1 MAYQSVFKRYELK
14 YLLPRTQKARILA
27 AMAPYMTQDQYG
39 KSTIRNIYF
48 DTESYRL
55 VRHSIEK
62 PVYKEKLRIRSYAQA
77 KADTPVFVELKR
89 KYNGMV
95 YKRRLSMPE
104 QQAMDWITGDGGCPQ
119 DSQIGREIDYF
130 LAFYRDLI
138 PKVFLSYQRE
148 AYYAREDQTFRITF
162 DDHICAR
169 LHDLSLESEPD
180 GVPLLPPDMVLMEI
194 KCAGGMPLWLTQL
207 LTQEQIYK
215 TSFSKYG
222 TAYQTLIFT
231 KRKEGPTYAEPT
243 VSRTL

>member
-14 YLLPRTQKARILA
+14 YLLTQTQKARILT
-27 AMAPYMTQDQYG
+27 AMAPYMMQDQYG
-39 KSTIRNIYF
+39 RSTIRNIYF
-48 DTESYRL
+48 DTASYRL
-55 VRHSIEK
+55 IRHSIDK
-62 PVYKEKLRIRSYAQA
+62 PVYKEKLRIRSYTRA

-89 KYNGMV
+89 KYNGLV

-104 QQAMDWITGDGGCPQ
+104 QQAMDWIAGDGGCPQ

-130 LAFYRDLI
+130 LSFYGDLM

-169 LHDLSLESEPD
+169 LHDLSLETEPN
-180 GVPLLPPDMVLMEI
+180 GIPLLPPDMVLMEV

-231 KRKEGPTYAEPT
+231 KRKEEQPHAEPT
-243 VSRTL
+243 VSRNL